1 MKKTF
6 LTIAAA
12 LLMCVPTFAQQQQKV
27 DVEGLLKK
35 IEKSD
40 ATIANEK
47 KAAKASNWVK
57 RAEIMMEAETAYT
70 SNIYETMEANMVL
83 MLLGNP
89 ATQEQAEV
97 AGNPYLKMG
106 YEGFSIYLGAD
117 QRVKGW
123 EVPNPVYPGAIDK
136 AIEAYNKAYD
146 LNPKL
151 AKKTAEGYQKV
162 ISAIQKDA
170 GNYYFL
176 RDFDKAAQCFEK
188 AYEVSLMPA
197 AGVSVDTLSIY
208 NAGFTSYFS
217 GDFERSVKD
226 LLIAEELGFYQDG
239 ELYNVLYNSYRS
251 MCGEDKEKLAG
262 AKEFLLRGLKQFPG
276 NSNIITCLTDL
287 YLALGEN
294 PEEIVPLV
302 KTAIESEP
310 TNAMLWYGLG
320 SVYKELKNYEEAMK
334 AFEEVIKLDPTNSA
348 AHYFIGYLYVLMG
361 DAKNDEVN
369 AMPWTGRESYNR
381 EYQKVLDLYAQSV
394 APFEKAYELNPNEIA
409 FAEYLKV
416 VTFKL
421 RDMDPQYQEKYEKYN
436 EIFKQM
442 SGR

>member
-1 MKKTF
+1 M
-6 LTIAAA
+6 IAGA
-12 LLMCVPTFAQQQQKV
+12 LLMCVPSFAQEAQQKV
-27 DVEGLLKK
+27 NPENLRKK

-40 ATIANEK
+40 ETIANEK
-47 KAAKASNWVK
+47 KALKAANWIK
-57 RAEIMMEAETAYT
+57 RADLMIEAETAYT
-70 SNIYETMEANMVL
+70 GNIYETMETNMAL
-83 MLLGNP
+83 MLLGQP
-89 ATQEQAEV
+89 ETQEQADV
-97 AGNPYLKMG
+97 AGVRYLKMG
-106 YEGFSIYLGAD
+106 YGPLSVYIGAD

-123 EVPNPVYPGAIDK
+123 EVSEPVYEGAVDK
-136 AIEAYNKAYD
+136 AIEAYNKAYE

-151 AKKTAEGYQKV
+151 AKKTNEGFQKV
-162 ISAIQKDA
+162 ISAVQKDA
-170 GNYYFL
+170 SNYYFL
-176 RDFDKAAQCFEK
+176 RDFDKSAENFEK

-197 AGVSVDTLSIY
+197 AGVTVDTLSIY

-217 GDFERSVKD
+217 GNFERSVKD
-226 LLIAEELGFYQDG
+226 LLIAESYGFYQDG

-251 MCGEDKEKLAG
+251 LCGEDKEKLAG

-302 KTAIESEP
+302 KTAIEAEP

-320 SVYKELKNYEEAMK
+320 SVYKELKNLEESMK

-381 EYQKVLDLYAQSV
+381 EYQKVLELYAKSV
-394 APFEKAYELNPNEIA
+394 APFEKAYELNPAEIA

-421 RDMDPQYQEKYEKYN
+421 RDLDPEYQAKYEKYN

-442 SGR
+442 SGK